1 MKTFEAIFREEE
13 SRYRQYRKSLKHDV
27 VIDKLALV
35 VRSAD
40 QTIDLYVNHIAEL
53 NGVKS
58 RLHREKQEYKAAMYR
73 FMYMAAVSV
82 LANVILIT
90 ILMRY
95 VW

>member
-1 MKTFEAIFREEE
+1 MKTFEEIFRQEE
-13 SRYRQYRKSLKHDV
+13 SLYRQYRKELKHDK

-40 QTIDLYVNHIAEL
+40 QTIEHYQNHVAEL

-58 RLHREKQEYKAAMYR
+58 RLHREKREYKAAMYR

-90 ILMRY
+90 ILMR
-95 VW
+95 